1 MVARTGLDVP
11 VAGLTAQ
18 EAARR
23 LTTDGPNELQTE
35 RSRNLLQEAWDV
47 ICQPMIFVDG
57 VCRHGR
63 CGLDLSGAQGR
74 AGACRAAGSVL
85 AEGAGGPRWAQV
97 RIAGREVVLGDAY
110 ATCVSS
116 TSWQCARW
124 TLAVMRECPIAA
136 EGPRYQGEPVH
147 A

>member
-1 MVARTGLDVP
+1 MVAPGLDVP

-47 ICQPMIFVDG
+47 ICQPMIFVDD

-63 CGLDLSGAQGR
+63 CDLDLSGAQDR
-74 AGACRAAGSVL
+74 AGTCRAAGSVL
-85 AEGAGGPRWAQV
+85 AEGAGDPRWGPGAHRGSRRGAWRCIGNL
-97 RIAGREVVLGDAY
+97 RI
-110 ATCVSS
+110 
-116 TSWQCARW
+116 
-124 TLAVMRECPIAA
+124 
-136 EGPRYQGEPVH
+136 
-147 A
+147 